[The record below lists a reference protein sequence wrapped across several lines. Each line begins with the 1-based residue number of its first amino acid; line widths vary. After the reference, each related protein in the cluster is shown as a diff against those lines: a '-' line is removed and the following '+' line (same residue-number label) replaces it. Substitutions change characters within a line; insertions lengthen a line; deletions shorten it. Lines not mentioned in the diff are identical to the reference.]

1 MKTFIIATML
11 TAGVLLQPATV
22 PTGSAEHQMEAVTA
36 TSIQSQALDNTNLNA
51 IIGQGL
57 NCSGEIDR
65 NGTSVYYTCCASIW
79 IIRVCVSIY
88 VGEIP
93 APLPK

>member
-11 TAGVLLQPATV
+11 TAGMLLQPATA
-22 PTGSAEHQMEAVTA
+22 PTGSATQHMDVVTA
-36 TSIQSQALDNTNLNA
+36 ASTQDEPLDNTNMNS
-51 IIGQGL
+51 IIGEGL

-79 IIRVCVSIY
+79 VIRICVSIY

-93 APLPK
+93 APLAK